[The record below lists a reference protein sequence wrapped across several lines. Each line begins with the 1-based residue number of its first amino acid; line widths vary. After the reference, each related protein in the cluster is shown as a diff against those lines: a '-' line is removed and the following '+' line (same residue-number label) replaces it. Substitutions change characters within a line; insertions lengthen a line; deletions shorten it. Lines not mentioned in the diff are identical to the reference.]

1 MDTKILRN
9 LVETCP
15 KTQKEIASDL
25 GYSQQRFNFYVN
37 GQREPDVDALC
48 AIASYFGVSVDSLLG
63 RDSTELEKQK
73 STDMETMPKDETER
87 ELIRMAKRLDP
98 ERKRL
103 LLQVAAA
110 VAQHDLK
117 AMPYTT

>member
-63 RDSTELEKQK
+63 RDSTELEILTQ
-73 STDMETMPKDETER
+73 TR
-87 ELIRMAKRLDP
+87 LISWENLLWFKRG
-98 ERKRL
+98 R
-103 LLQVAAA
+103 A
-110 VAQHDLK
+110 
-117 AMPYTT
+117 